1 MEPLS
6 MLYCLRIFLLSLFVS
21 FTGTVYA
28 QPAIP
33 VVTSPFLPG
42 IICTDSIEF
51 NAVFSLDGNSFYF
64 TRSANKRTQLYAS
77 TKTGN
82 EWSTPIPL
90 PFSNTNYSDADPA
103 FSPTGELYFIST
115 RPTYLND
122 TTKDYDIW
130 KVTRTDSGQW
140 SEPINV
146 KELNSPEDEYYISF
160 TQKGDAC
167 FSSSR
172 KGGYGQEDIY
182 FSELINNTFTRPQNI
197 GSTINT
203 KNSEYDPF
211 ITANGYALIFTSSG
225 RSDSFGKADL
235 YWSIR
240 TKNGWQNVN
249 HFSRAINTR
258 DRDYCPYISRDNKYF
273 FYSVSRDIKSTNLN
287 HLPTALTQAIH
298 SK

>member
-1 MEPLS
+1 MESLS
-6 MLYCLRIFLLSLFVS
+6 TLRVMRIILLSLFVS
-21 FTGTVYA
+21 VTGTVYA

-33 VVTSPFLPG
+33 VVTSSFLPG

-51 NAVFSLDGNSFYF
+51 NAAFSLDGNSFYF
-64 TRSANKRTQLYAS
+64 TRSANKRTQLYTS

-90 PFSNTNYSDADPA
+90 PFSYTNYSDADPA

-172 KGGYGQEDIY
+172 QGGYGQEDIY
-182 FSELINNTFTRPQNI
+182 FSELINNTFTKPYNM

-211 ITANGYALIFTSSG
+211 ITANGSALIFTSSG

-240 TKNGWQNVN
+240 TKNGWQNVK
-249 HFSRAINTR
+249 HFSSVINTP

-273 FYSVSRDIKSTNLN
+273 LYSVSRDIKSTNLN
-287 HLPTALTQAIH
+287 HLPAALTQAAH